1 MNLHELI
8 HHFGGKLPGPQSGHH
23 LGSTNRADFFMGE
36 MFSRNWS
43 LGPQRPRFLGVEPSK
58 NKVLFQPKQGSSK
71 GSRYDVFLLPKKITC
86 VLLHINWSIDWDVQ
100 PLVTVGDQDLWHVW
114 LGRIPRKPAPAA
126 GTRWGSI
133 PVYTMYLEPFDDP
146 CFGWNFGLVLRGV
159 DLLGIYKYCI
169 PRPLNPFK
177 KRAVHLVR
185 TRSKHFGGL
194 QTSPKL

>member
-1 MNLHELI
+1 M
-8 HHFGGKLPGPQSGHH
+8 
-23 LGSTNRADFFMGE
+23 GSPFRVTNQADFMGDME
-36 MFSRNWS
+36 LKSRTPTTS
-43 LGPQRPRFLGVEPSK
+43 IFEGQPSK
-58 NKVLFQPKQGSSK
+58 NKALFQPKQGSSK
-71 GSRYDVFLLPKKITC
+71 GSRYDFFNEQIYVCFYT
-86 VLLHINWSIDWDVQ
+86 SIDLSIGMCN
-100 PLVTVGDQDLWHVW
+100 PLVTFGGQDLWHVW
-114 LGRIPRKPAPAA
+114 LGRIPIKPAPAA

-177 KRAVHLVR
+177 KMAVHLVR